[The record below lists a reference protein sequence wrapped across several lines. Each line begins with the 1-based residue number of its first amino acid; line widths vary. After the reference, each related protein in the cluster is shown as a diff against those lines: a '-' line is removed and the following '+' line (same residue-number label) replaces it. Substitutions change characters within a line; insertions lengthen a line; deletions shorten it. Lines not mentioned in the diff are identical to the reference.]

1 MSEER
6 VILVATPR
14 PHVLQ
19 ITLNRPKALNAL
31 NGDVIAGIATALNEA
46 RDNDDTRCV
55 VITGGDKVFAAG
67 ADIKE
72 FPTQTVADM
81 LADRRAA
88 QWDAIRAFPK
98 PMIAAING
106 YALGGGCELAMH
118 ADILIAGETAMF
130 GQPEI
135 NLGIIPGAGGTQ
147 RLPKVVG
154 KSLAMKMVL
163 AGEFIDAHTALA
175 AGLVAEV
182 TPKELTVERALDLA
196 ATIASKAPL
205 AARLGK
211 QAVNKAFDMTLEN
224 GLEFERRAFAA
235 LFGTEDKAEGV
246 AAFIEKRKPDFKGR

>member
-1 MSEER
+1 MTDEEE
-6 VILVATPR
+6 VLTSTPR

-31 NGDVIAGIATALNEA
+31 NGTVLETIANALTEA
-46 RDNDDTRCV
+46 RDNEEVRCV
-55 VITGGDKVFAAG
+55 VITGGEKVFAAG

-72 FPTQTVADM
+72 FPSQTVSDM
-81 LADRRAA
+81 LLDQRAGY
-88 QWDAIRAFPK
+88 WETIRSFPK
-98 PMIAAING
+98 PMVAAING

-118 ADILIAGETAMF
+118 ADIMIAGETATF
-130 GQPEI
+130 GQPEV

-147 RLPKVVG
+147 RLTKAVG
-154 KSLAMKMVL
+154 KSLAMKMVI
-163 AGEFIDAHTALA
+163 AGEFIDAKTALQ

-182 TPKELTVERALDLA
+182 TPKEMTIRRALDLA
-196 ATIASKAPL
+196 ETIGSKPPL

-211 QAVNKAFDMTLEN
+211 QAVNKALDMTLEN

-246 AAFIEKRKPDFKGR
+246 AAFIEKRKGNFKGR